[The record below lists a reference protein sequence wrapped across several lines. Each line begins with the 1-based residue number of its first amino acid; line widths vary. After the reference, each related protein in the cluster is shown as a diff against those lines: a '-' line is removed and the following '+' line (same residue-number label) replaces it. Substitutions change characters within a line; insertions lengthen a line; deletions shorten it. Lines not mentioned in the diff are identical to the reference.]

1 MDNKKALIQIWDT
14 AGQEVFRS
22 ITRSYYKNTSC
33 ALVVFDLTDMKTFTE
48 ANEWL
53 NECKEM
59 CTRNVQVVLIGNKT
73 DLDTKR
79 VVSTEQG
86 KQYAKDNEIDYFE
99 TSALTG
105 EGVKEVFDFVVKSLI
120 SNAEYEE
127 EENNKAKGINL
138 KESKNN
144 SDNNRCGC

>member
-1 MDNKKALIQIWDT
+1 
-14 AGQEVFRS
+14 
-22 ITRSYYKNTSC
+22 
-33 ALVVFDLTDMKTFTE
+33 
-48 ANEWL
+48 
-53 NECKEM
+53 M
-59 CTRNVQVVLIGNKT
+59 CTRNVQVILIGNKT

-86 KQYAKDNEIDYFE
+86 KQYATDNEIDYFE